1 MTSDDKKIFLELQE
15 KTRKIISSYTEA
27 KNKLAE
33 KELQLVNLVEEN
45 KQLKEDKKNLT
56 EKYNTLKT
64 AKSLACNTDENHQAK
79 LKINQMVRE
88 IDKCIALLN
97 S

>member
-1 MTSDDKKIFLELQE
+1 MTNDDKKIFLELQQ
-15 KTRKIISSYTEA
+15 KTRKIISSFKKVKEE
-27 KNKLAE
+27 LAE
-33 KELQLVNLVEEN
+33 TKLQFEKLVEEN
-45 KQLKEDKKNLT
+45 KQLKIEKKDLN
-56 EKYNTLKT
+56 EKYNTLQT
-64 AKSLACNTDENHQAK
+64 AKSLVSNLDDNHQAK